1 MKENVEGGS
10 PPEDRARSI
19 GLQII
24 LSLGPRQDGRRFSAQ
39 PAEQARNEQTVG

>member
-1 MKENVEGGS
+1 MKEKVEGGS

-24 LSLGPRQDGRRFSAQ
+24 LPLCPVRMAGDSALN